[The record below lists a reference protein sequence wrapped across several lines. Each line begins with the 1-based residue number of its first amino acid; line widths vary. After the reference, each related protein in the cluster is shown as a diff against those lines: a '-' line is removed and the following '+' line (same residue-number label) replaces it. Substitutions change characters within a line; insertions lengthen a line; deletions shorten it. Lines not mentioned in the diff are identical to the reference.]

1 MFELERISKEAIPG
15 ALEKAER
22 YRLLSEPLLAES
34 ICLDVLEI
42 DPDNQGAIVT
52 LILALSDQFS
62 YAAPSEL
69 AKARELLRKLTDEY
83 DRAYYSGIIA
93 ERRAKAIMR
102 RGAPGHGPMVYL
114 GLRDA
119 MECYEKA
126 EALRE
131 TGNDD
136 AILRWN
142 ACARLIEA
150 KPHLQPPEPEPASGG
165 GGEFLE

>member
-1 MFELERISKEAIPG
+1 MFTPKPLSPESLDA
-15 ALEKAER
+15 ALAKAKR
-22 YRLLSEPLLAES
+22 YRLLNEPAEAES
-34 ICLDVLEI
+34 ISLD
-42 DPDNQGAIVT
+42 
-52 LILALSDQFS
+52 ILAVRPEHQLALTMLLLAITDQFVDEVS
-62 YAAPSEL
+62 GNVTRAQALIPQLGS
-69 AKARELLRKLTDEY
+69 EY

-131 TGNDD
+131 VGNDD
-136 AILRWN
+136 TILRWN

-150 KPHLQPPEPEPASGG
+150 KPHLQPPEPEPAGGG

>member
-1 MFELERISKEAIPG
+1 MFTPKPLSPESVDA
-15 ALEKAER
+15 ALAKATR
-22 YRLLSEPLLAES
+22 YRLLNEPAEAES
-34 ICLDVLEI
+34 ISLDILAAR
-42 DPDNQGAIVT
+42 PDYQ
-52 LILALSDQFS
+52 LALSMLLLAITDQFVDEVS
-62 YAAPSEL
+62 GNVARAQEL
-69 AKARELLRKLTDEY
+69 IPRLATEY

-102 RGAPGHGPMVYL
+102 RGVPGHGPTVYL
-114 GLRDA
+114 GLLDA
-119 MECYEKA
+119 MERYEKA

-131 TGNDD
+131 VGNDD

-150 KPHLQPPEPEPASGG
+150 KPHLQPPEPEPAG